1 MNKIHYGACASSLLL
16 ALSLPAQAERADRD
30 KPIHLEADRMSIDD
44 IKKVKTLEGNVV
56 MIQGTL
62 ELRTNRLVVTDD
74 ADGFQKGVATGGA
87 NGLARFRQ
95 KREGV
100 DEWMEGEAERIE
112 HDARSEVT
120 QFFVRAWVQS
130 GADEVRGPY
139 ISYDALN
146 EKYAV
151 NSGGATKTA
160 TGAAQARVRAIIQP
174 KSKDEKPADQ
184 KAATDQK
191 GPALSLK
198 PASNVKPAAD

>member
-1 MNKIHYGACASSLLL
+1 MKTTLCCACASSLLIV
-16 ALSLPAQAERADRD
+16 LSLPAQAERADRD

-74 ADGFQKGVATGGA
+74 ADGFRGVATGGA

-120 QFFVRAWVQS
+120 QFFIRAWVQS